1 MCNAYGS
8 ADGETEGW
16 GHGESSSHGESES
29 WSDCR
34 SAGTSYTGSFSF
46 IPPTGSVSF
55 HAPHRLIAGTA
66 SPRVRAAAGPIETQ
80 LRALARR
87 LTLGEFH
94 ALRVRLEDF
103 FDDCLLNG
111 V

>member
-1 MCNAYGS
+1 MCIHWSGS
-8 ADGETEGW
+8 N
-16 GHGESSSHGESES
+16 HGKNSTHGESEG
-29 WSDCR
+29 WSECCY
-34 SAGTSYTGSFSF
+34 TSTSFTESISF
-46 IPPTGSVSF
+46 VSPTGSGSF
-55 HAPHRLIAGTA
+55 RAPHRLIAGTA
-66 SPRVRAAAGPIETQ
+66 SPRVRAAAGPIEAE